1 MLYGIGCDV
10 CSLTHLEKSLSG
22 AHADAFVRR
31 VFGPA
36 EQTALALELPLPAGR
51 GTAHRLASA
60 AADFA
65 VLSAG
70 HPGRAAGKRC
80 PGVSVLRCRCRLDGC
95 TQADCP
101 PFPQP

>member
-51 GTAHRLASA
+51 GTRRPFSRRQAPACGSRSVCGTSRPCGWK
-60 AADFA
+60 A
-65 VLSAG
+65 VPRRISSPVPLQTGWLHTS
-70 HPGRAAGKRC
+70 
-80 PGVSVLRCRCRLDGC
+80 
-95 TQADCP
+95 
-101 PFPQP
+101 

>member
-60 AADFA
+60 AAAFP
-65 VLSAG
+65 SAMTAG
-70 HPGRAAGKRC
+70 SRWPSASWRHCRKPEAFLCIQWKWSRAA
-80 PGVSVLRCRCRLDGC
+80 
-95 TQADCP
+95 
-101 PFPQP
+101 